1 MIPQSCW
8 VGNKNSRNVSCLS
21 PQLIAGETEV
31 QRGKATCSKSHSR
44 FVAGSRPADLWS
56 EVFPSQHM
64 NYSSGNGFVCC
75 CLNFSTQD
83 PKHLG
88 SMKKRSK
95 DMVPSIK
102 SFAIS
107 PFILEMHAD
116 FIFTLYPQ
124 RRMNCGSNKAQPSLT
139 GASKTLKR
147 WSNVLVKFEKVRF
160 LTTVG

>member
-1 MIPQSCW
+1 MIPQHCW
-8 VGNKNSRNVSCLS
+8 VDNKNLKNVTCMS
-21 PQLIAGETEV
+21 PQLIAEETEV

-56 EVFPSQHM
+56 GVFPSQHM
-64 NYSSGNGFVCC
+64 NYSSGNGFGCC

-83 PKHLG
+83 PKHPG

-102 SFAIS
+102 SFEIS
-107 PFILEMHAD
+107 HFSLEMHAD

-124 RRMNCGSNKAQPSLT
+124 RRVNCGSNKAQPSLT
-139 GASKTLKR
+139 WASKTLKR
-147 WSNVLVKFEKVRF
+147 WLNVLVKFAKVRF